1 MKNKPAEK
9 KAEEKKTTEAY
20 SSPDRIS
27 EYIRIT
33 NPGVWS
39 LLIAFLAMVI
49 AVVIWFVVGVI
60 PSTMEIKG
68 VLFPGD
74 GTVTVR
80 APYDGRIQ
88 DMRVK
93 TGDTVFLYEALA
105 LIPAQDKIDGISALA
120 GSGDAEEL
128 NRALD
133 DYMVEAVLRADQ
145 AGYVL
150 NTKRTGDAVKKG
162 DTVVTIAPID
172 DDTNMYQLICYVPAD
187 TARRLSAGMEVQAC
201 PSHLSR
207 EEYGYIYG
215 YVESVGAYPV
225 TDSEI
230 EAEVGSKD
238 YVQNIMGKGS
248 MMQVEISLLADPEMQ
263 EGGVHNFA
271 KWSNPAGNEIKLTLG
286 MEFDIMVVLEQQK
299 AYQMLL
305 GI

>member
-1 MKNKPAEK
+1 MKNKSAEK
-9 KAEEKKTTEAY
+9 KTEEKKTAEAF

-27 EYIRIT
+27 EYIKIT

-80 APYDGRIQ
+80 APHDGRIQ

-105 LIPAQDKIDGISALA
+105 VIPEQDSIDAISALA
-120 GSGDAEEL
+120 AGGDASEL
-128 NRALD
+128 ERVHF
-133 DYMVEAVLRADQ
+133 DYMAEAVLRADH

-150 NTKRTGDAVKKG
+150 NAKRTGDAVEKG
-162 DTVVTIAPID
+162 EAIASIAATD
-172 DDTNMYQLICYVPAD
+172 DDTNMYQLVCYVPAD
-187 TARRLSAGMEVQAC
+187 TARRLSAGMEIQAC

-215 YVESVGAYPV
+215 YVESVGEYPV

-230 EAEVGSKD
+230 EAAVGSKD
-238 YVQNIMGKGS
+238 YVQNLLGKGS
-248 MMQVEISLLADPEMQ
+248 MMQVEISLLADPETR
-263 EGGVHNFA
+263 EGSARNYA
-271 KWSNPAGNEIKLTLG
+271 RWSNPAGNEIKLTLG